1 MSVLKDRAGDIHVN
15 VPVGGSLSAPEFHYG
30 EAVWAAIR
38 NMAIR
43 LVALPFSLIG
53 KLFFTEDSRIASVAI
68 DPVHLPDREG
78 RADTAGRASSSASS
92 PRSCATPRACGC
104 ACGRSRPWPT

>member
-1 MSVLKDRAGDIHVN
+1 MGVLKDRKGDIHVN
-15 VPVGGSLSAPEFHYG
+15 VPVRGSLSAPEFHYG

-43 LVALPFSLIG
+43 LVALPFSLVG

-68 DPVHLPDREG
+68 DPVTHAAEARQVLVVFLLRP
-78 RADTAGRASSSASS
+78 SLN
-92 PRSCATPRACGC
+92 RSTVCER
-104 ACGRSRPWPT
+104 